1 MFVVA
6 SVYVV
11 FIHAV
16 AVLIVGD
23 ILGAVSLPGATVEVV
38 SDLIVV
44 VAAFAAVILFLAAVN
59 VVDILVFVIL
69 LDAAV

>member
-11 FIHAV
+11 FIHVV

-23 ILGAVSLPGATVEVV
+23 ILVAVSLPGAAVEVV
-38 SDLIVV
+38 SHIIVV
-44 VAAFAAVILFLAAVN
+44 VAAFAAVILFVAAVI
-59 VVDILVFVIL
+59 VVDILVL
-69 LDAAV
+69 CHSS

>member
-23 ILGAVSLPGATVEVV
+23 ILGAVSLAGATVEMV

-44 VAAFAAVILFLAAVN
+44 AAAFAAVILFLAAVN
-59 VVDILVFVIL
+59 VVDILVFCHSS
-69 LDAAV
+69 

>member
-1 MFVVA
+1 MFAVA
-6 SVYVV
+6 SVCVV

-23 ILGAVSLPGATVEVV
+23 ILGAVSLAGATVEMV

-44 VAAFAAVILFLAAVN
+44 AAAFAAVILFLAAVN
-59 VVDILVFVIL
+59 VVDILVFCHSS
-69 LDAAV
+69 